1 MLKFDGLDLFSAAVS
16 ASASPSGEI
25 GRHSRFKICRLKK
38 VVPVRFRP
46 RAPRLDMS
54 LQKRTINFVIQI
66 GLISLVSAFG
76 IVKAETIAFTCVRS
90 EGAYSEEYDLK
101 IVLPDPK
108 NPKAKA
114 KVYLDERDLDQR
126 DEQGYQEVK
135 NIQVSKSTVSFL
147 TDTYFESEVFD
158 GVKYPPGTVVATTTI
173 QRETGQLKRVET
185 IKAGIL
191 AKTLGE
197 GTKTYTEKCGPIIN
211 PAQ

>member
-1 MLKFDGLDLFSAAVS
+1 
-16 ASASPSGEI
+16 
-25 GRHSRFKICRLKK
+25 
-38 VVPVRFRP
+38 
-46 RAPRLDMS
+46 LDMS
-54 LQKRTINFVIQI
+54 LQKRTINFVFQI
-66 GLISLVSAFG
+66 GLISLISACG
-76 IVKAETIAFTCVRS
+76 IASAETIAFTCVRS
-90 EGAYSEEYDLK
+90 EGSYSEEYDLK

-135 NIQVSKSTVSFL
+135 NVQVSKSTVSFL

-197 GTKTYTEKCGPIIN
+197 GTKTYTEKCGPMIS

>member
-1 MLKFDGLDLFSAAVS
+1 MA
-16 ASASPSGEI
+16 
-25 GRHSRFKICRLKK
+25 
-38 VVPVRFRP
+38 
-46 RAPRLDMS
+46 
-54 LQKRTINFVIQI
+54 
-66 GLISLVSAFG
+66 
-76 IVKAETIAFTCVRS
+76 KAETIAFTCVRS

-135 NIQVSKSTVSFL
+135 NVQVNKSTVSFL

-158 GVKYPPGTVVATTTI
+158 GVKYPPGTVVASTTI

-191 AKTLGE
+191 AKTMGE
-197 GTKTYTEKCGPIIN
+197 GTKTYTEKCGPVVN

>member
-1 MLKFDGLDLFSAAVS
+1 
-16 ASASPSGEI
+16 
-25 GRHSRFKICRLKK
+25 
-38 VVPVRFRP
+38 
-46 RAPRLDMS
+46 MS
-54 LQKRTINFVIQI
+54 LQKRTINFALQ
-66 GLISLVSAFG
+66 ISLIGFAG
-76 IVKAETIAFTCVRS
+76 AYAIAKAETIAFTCVRS
-90 EGAYSEEYDLK
+90 EGAYSEAYDLK

-135 NIQVSKSTVSFL
+135 NVQVHNSTVSFL

-158 GVKYPPGTVVATTTI
+158 GVKYPPGTVVASTTI

-191 AKTLGE
+191 AKTMGE
-197 GTKTYTEKCGPIIN
+197 GTKTYTEKCGPVVN

>member
-1 MLKFDGLDLFSAAVS
+1 MG
-16 ASASPSGEI
+16 
-25 GRHSRFKICRLKK
+25 
-38 VVPVRFRP
+38 
-46 RAPRLDMS
+46 
-54 LQKRTINFVIQI
+54 LQKRTINFALQ
-66 GLISLVSAFG
+66 ISLIGFAG
-76 IVKAETIAFTCVRS
+76 AYAIAKAETIAFTCVRS

-135 NIQVSKSTVSFL
+135 NVQVNKSTVSFL

-158 GVKYPPGTVVATTTI
+158 GVKYPPGTVVASTTI

-191 AKTLGE
+191 AKTMGE
-197 GTKTYTEKCGPIIN
+197 GTKTYTEKCGPVVN